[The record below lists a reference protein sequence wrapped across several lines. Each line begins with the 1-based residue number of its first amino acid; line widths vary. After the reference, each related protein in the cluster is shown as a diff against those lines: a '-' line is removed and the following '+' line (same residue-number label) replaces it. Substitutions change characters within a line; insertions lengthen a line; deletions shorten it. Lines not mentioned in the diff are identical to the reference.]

1 MKRKRKVDIGD
12 VNLLLDLLNG
22 KRLYPHLNIELDFKR
37 YTDKAVEQLIDI
49 THRYISYD
57 PTLTVWKP
65 DYVSW
70 DTVRELHLLAV
81 TELRDRKIE
90 MLLV

>member
-12 VNLLLDLLNG
+12 VNLLIDLLNG
-22 KRLYPHLNIELDFKR
+22 KRLYSHLNIELDFKR

-57 PTLTVWKP
+57 PTLPVWKP
-65 DYVSW
+65 DYVSA
-70 DTVRELHLLAV
+70 RELHLLAV